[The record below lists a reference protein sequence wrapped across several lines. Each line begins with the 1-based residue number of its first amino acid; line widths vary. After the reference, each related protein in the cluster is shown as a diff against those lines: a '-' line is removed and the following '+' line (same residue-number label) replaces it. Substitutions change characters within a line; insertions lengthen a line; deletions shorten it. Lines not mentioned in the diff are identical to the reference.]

1 VAAVLLSVVV
11 LFLPA
16 APGTSSFPY
25 ADKVVHAA
33 LFALLTATAL
43 ARFGRAPVVGG
54 AVAAYALAS
63 EVVQGLALPD
73 RSGDPLDVV
82 ADLVGAGAVV
92 LADRLRERRRRD

>member
-1 VAAVLLSVVV
+1 MLLSVVV
-11 LFLPA
+11 LFLPS
-16 APGTSSFPY
+16 PSGGSSLPY

-43 ARFGRAPVVGG
+43 HRFGRTPVVLG
-54 AVAAYALAS
+54 AVTAYALAS
-63 EVVQGLALPD
+63 EVIQGVALPE

-92 LADRLRERRRRD
+92 LAARRRKPEPHR